1 MLLRALA
8 ITLLAT
14 TAHAEVTNFEIQS
27 RDQPALGGRT
37 FQSGTAE
44 KITARATLSLDPTDP
59 HDAIIKDLDRAPQN
73 ASHRVEATTDV
84 VILRPAHPN
93 GTLLFEVVNRGRKLL
108 TSWAQ
113 DTATLPGI
121 RLTTPEDA
129 GSGFLLDQGY
139 TLVWAGWQPDA
150 PEGPGN
156 LRLQVPTAPVTGLSH
171 EEITFDGTPGP
182 KRITLSYPADD
193 PARAHLSLR
202 TSADAPPQTPANLL
216 FQFIDP
222 QTVEITPPEGA
233 PASTLYDLTYQA
245 RDSRITGIALAVIRD
260 IPAFLRRDTS
270 DANPLADNGQP
281 TIHHAIA
288 LGISQ
293 SGRVLR
299 DALYYGM
306 NEDERG
312 RQVFDGM
319 MPIIPGA
326 RRSFTNARF
335 AQPGR
340 NPGPQFDRLYP
351 VLQFPFTYP
360 VLEDAITGKRDG
372 LLLRCAASNTC
383 PNVIQADSEFEFWG
397 SQASLVSGDTAGNP
411 IEMPAN
417 VRLYMFAG
425 TPHGNLWNAVVTHRP
440 DCALPLNP
448 NNAAPTIRALL
459 VAMQHWITD
468 GTAPPAS
475 RYPSRAQGTLV
486 PPDHAYPAIP
496 GLNYQAQYMRA
507 QAIEPTQDGPVV
519 HGEYPLY
526 VPRPGQDGNAI
537 AGVRLPII
545 AAPRAT
551 YTGWNPVADSE
562 GQQDLCTQMGGVLPL
577 PDHATPGD
585 PRPALDQLYPTPAAY
600 LAAVRAA
607 TTELVASRL
616 MLPQDAEAALTAA
629 QSGTLDKLH
638 SITP

>member
-14 TAHAEVTNFEIQS
+14 TAQAEVTKFEIQS
-27 RDQPALGGRT
+27 RDQPALGGRA
-37 FQSGTAE
+37 FQSGQAE
-44 KITARATLSLDPTDP
+44 KITARATLSLDPVNP
-59 HDAIIKDLDRAPQN
+59 RNAVIKDLDRAPQN
-73 ASHRVEATTDV
+73 EALRVEATTDV

-108 TSWAQ
+108 TGWAQ
-113 DTATLPGI
+113 DTAPLPGI
-121 RLTTPEDA
+121 RLTTPDDA
-129 GSGFLLDQGY
+129 GNGFLLDQGF

-156 LRLQVPTAPVTGLSH
+156 LRLRVPTAPVTGLSH

-182 KRITLSYPADD
+182 KRVTLSYPASD
-193 PARAHLSLR
+193 PAQAQLSLR
-202 TSADAPPQTPANLL
+202 TSADAPPQTPTNLL

-233 PASTLYDLTYQA
+233 PATTLYDFTYQA

-260 IPAFLRRDTS
+260 IPAFLRRDTTA
-270 DANPLADNGQP
+270 ANPLVENGS
-281 TIHHAIA
+281 TGVTHAIA

-312 RQVFDGM
+312 NQVFDGM

-326 RRSFTNARF
+326 RRSFTNTRF

-360 VLEDAITGKRDG
+360 VLEDAITGARDG
-372 LLLRCAASNTC
+372 ILLRCTASNTC
-383 PNVIQADSEFEFWG
+383 PRIIQADSEFEFWG
-397 SQASLVSGDTAGNP
+397 SQASLVTSDTAGNP
-411 IEMPAN
+411 IDMPGN
-417 VRLYMFAG
+417 VRLFMFAG
-425 TPHGNLWNAVVTHRP
+425 TPHGNLWSAVATKRP
-440 DCALPLNP
+440 DCALILNP
-448 NNAAPTIRALL
+448 NNAAPSLRALL
-459 VAMQHWITD
+459 VAMQQWITD
-468 GTAPPAS
+468 GAPPPSS

-486 PPDHAYPAIP
+486 PAAAAYAAIP

-507 QAIEPTQDGPVV
+507 QSIESTQQGTVIR
-519 HGEYPLY
+519 GEYPLF

-537 AGVRLPII
+537 AGIRLPIV

-551 YTGWNPVADSE
+551 YTGWNPVSDSE
-562 GQQDLCTQMGGVLPL
+562 GPQDLCTQVGGVLPL
-577 PDHATPGD
+577 PDHATPAD
-585 PRPALDQLYPTPAAY
+585 PRPALDQLYPTQAAY

-616 MLPQDAEAALTAA
+616 LLPQDAEAALAAA

-638 SITP
+638 